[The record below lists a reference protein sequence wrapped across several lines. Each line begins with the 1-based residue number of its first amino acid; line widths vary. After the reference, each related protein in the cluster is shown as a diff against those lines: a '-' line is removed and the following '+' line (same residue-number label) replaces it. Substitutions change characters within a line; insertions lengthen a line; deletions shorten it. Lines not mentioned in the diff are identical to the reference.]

1 MPSSRRPPP
10 SQDAAARSIWFAGA
24 GFAVMLAGVGAW
36 LLWPREDKLAAVSEL
51 QRQVLAAGGTPGRS
65 DINRLIQLIDRMD
78 RREVWAAYRAA
89 GAEWKRIKQEAMD
102 AYFAAPKPD
111 RPALLDA
118 QIERLVARSRWPS
131 PSAPPPRG
139 AGAREDRGRTR
150 GRAEPTGTRRTLRRG
165 NRSPGRC
172 PWHHIARL
180 PLAFQPGYP
189 EARWDRPCPPRG
201 MAGRAK
207 PAVAR
212 ADVFF
217 LCSA

>member
-78 RREVWAAYRAA
+78 RREVWAACRAA

-118 QIERLVARSRWPS
+118 QIERLVAYHDLLVAMNPGDRPGS
-131 PSAPPPRG
+131 PAYLPRQ
-139 AGAREDRGRTR
+139 
-150 GRAEPTGTRRTLRRG
+150 RRRRG
-165 NRSPGRC
+165 EPEPEKTAVEREAEQNRRELVE
-172 PWHHIARL
+172 R
-180 PLAFQPGYP
+180 FD
-189 EARWDRPCPPRG
+189 EAIE
-201 MAGRAK
+201 
-207 PAVAR
+207 AR
-212 ADVFF
+212 ADARGITLPAFR
-217 LCSA
+217 